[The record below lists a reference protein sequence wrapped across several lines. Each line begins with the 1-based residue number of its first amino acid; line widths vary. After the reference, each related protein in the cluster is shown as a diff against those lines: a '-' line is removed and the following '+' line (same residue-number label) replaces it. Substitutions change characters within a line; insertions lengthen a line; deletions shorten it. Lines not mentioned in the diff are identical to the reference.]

1 MNTTIKRPPEAFR
14 SANLLDSGMG
24 YVLVSRFKSDGQV
37 ESGVFLLDMFCLGV
51 KNAFFTQLSQSE
63 YESRLLQ
70 GAFAKDGSQPLTP
83 ACARK
88 LVQDAVAYAHN
99 LGFAPH
105 PDYKKAC
112 RVFGG
117 ISTAECNEVFTFGKD
132 SRPCFVQGPDD
143 SELFAR
149 KAMTL
154 LTIRCGEGNFDYI
167 LAGDVGGG
175 LDL

>member
-1 MNTTIKRPPEAFR
+1 MNTTTKRPPEAFR
-14 SANLLDSGMG
+14 SANLFDAGIG
-24 YVLVSRFKSDGQV
+24 YVVVSRFKSDGEV
-37 ESGVFLLDMFCLGV
+37 ESGVFLLDVYCLGV
-51 KNAFFTQLSQSE
+51 KNAFFSRLNQSE
-63 YESRLLQ
+63 YESRLVQ
-70 GAFAKDGSQPLTP
+70 KVFSRDGSQPLTP
-83 ACARK
+83 ACGRK
-88 LVQDAVAYAHN
+88 LVQDAVAYAQH

-117 ISTAECNEVFTFGKD
+117 ISAAECTEVFTFGKD
-132 SRPCFVQGPDD
+132 GRPCFIQGPND
-143 SELFAR
+143 SELFCR

-167 LAGDVGGG
+167 LVGDVGSE

>member
-1 MNTTIKRPPEAFR
+1 MNTSTKRPPEAFR
-14 SANLLDSGMG
+14 SANLFDSGIG
-24 YVLVSRFKSDGQV
+24 YVVVSRFKSDGQV
-37 ESGVFLLDMFCLGV
+37 ESGVFLLDAFCLGI
-51 KNAFFTQLSQSE
+51 KNAFFSRLNQSE
-63 YESRLLQ
+63 YESRLMERVFEKS
-70 GAFAKDGSQPLTP
+70 GPEPLTP

-88 LVQDAVAYAHN
+88 LVQDAVTYAQH

-117 ISTAECNEVFTFGKD
+117 ISVAECNEIFTFGKD
-132 SRPCFVQGPDD
+132 GRPCFIQGPND
-143 SELFAR
+143 SELFCQ

-167 LAGDVGGG
+167 VVADGMSG

>member
-1 MNTTIKRPPEAFR
+1 MNKTIKRPLEAFR
-14 SANLLDSGMG
+14 SASLFDTGMG
-24 YVLVSRFKSDGQV
+24 YVVVSRFKSDGQV
-37 ESGVFLLDMFCLGV
+37 ESGVFLLDVFCLGV
-51 KNAFFTQLSQSE
+51 KNAFFTRLSQSE
-63 YESRLLQ
+63 YESRLVQ
-70 GAFAKDGSQPLTP
+70 RAFAKDGSQPLTP

-88 LVQDAVAYAHN
+88 LVHDAVAYAQN

-117 ISTAECNEVFTFGKD
+117 ISAAECSEVFTFGKAG
-132 SRPCFVQGPDD
+132 RPCFVQGPDD

-167 LAGDVGGG
+167 LAGDAGE

>member
-1 MNTTIKRPPEAFR
+1 MNTTTRRPPEAFR
-14 SANLLDSGMG
+14 SANLFDTGMG
-24 YVLVSRFKSDGQV
+24 YVVVSRFKSDGEV
-37 ESGVFLLDMFCLGV
+37 ESGVFLLDVFCLGV

-70 GAFAKDGSQPLTP
+70 EAFAKYGSQPLTP

-88 LVQDAVAYAHN
+88 LVQDAVAYAQN

-105 PDYKKAC
+105 PDYKKGC

-117 ISTAECNEVFTFGKD
+117 ISAAECNGSFTFGKNG
-132 SRPCFVQGPDD
+132 RPCFIQGPND
-143 SELFAR
+143 SELFCR

-154 LTIRCGEGNFDYI
+154 LTIRCGEGKFDYI
-167 LAGDVGGG
+167 LVADEGGG

>member
-1 MNTTIKRPPEAFR
+1 MNTTTKRPPEAFR
-14 SANLLDSGMG
+14 SANMFDTGMG
-24 YVLVSRFKSDGQV
+24 YVLVSRFKSDGLV
-37 ESGVFLLDMFCLGV
+37 EAGVFLLDTFCLGV
-51 KNAFFTQLSQSE
+51 KNAFFSRLNQSE
-63 YESRLLQ
+63 YENRLVQ
-70 GAFAKDGSQPLTP
+70 KVFAKDGNQPLTP

-88 LVQDAVAYAHN
+88 LVQDAVAYAQH

-117 ISTAECNEVFTFGKD
+117 ISVTECNEVFTFGKD
-132 SRPCFVQGPDD
+132 GRPCFIQGPDD
-143 SELFAR
+143 SELFCR

-167 LAGDVGGG
+167 VVADDMGG